1 MNKNHIESKL
11 FHKER
16 EKAKC
21 SNDLLEQYKLYVNS
35 AEKIS
40 DRRQKTNEFFLGLN
54 TALLMAF
61 GFVYGKIENSDIV
74 VIPMLVAGISICY
87 FWYRIIRSYKG
98 LNGAKFDI
106 IHLIEKKLPLSLY
119 DAEWEIL
126 GRGEDKNKYW
136 PFSHVEIKIPWI
148 FIIIY
153 TCALLYVMLSMEI
166 LTYFYK

>member
-1 MNKNHIESKL
+1 MNREQIEHKL
-11 FHKER
+11 FHE
-16 EKAKC
+16 EHENTKC
-21 SNDLLEQYKLYVNS
+21 SSDLLEQYKLYVNS

-54 TALLMAF
+54 TALLTAL
-61 GFVYGKIENSDIV
+61 GFIYGKIENSDIV
-74 VIPMLVAGISICY
+74 MILMLIAGISICY

-98 LNGAKFDI
+98 LNGGKFDI

-119 DAEWEIL
+119 DAEWDIL

-136 PFSHVEIKIPWI
+136 PFSHIEIKIPWI

-153 TCALLYVMLSMEI
+153 ACALVYILQSMEI
-166 LTYFYK
+166 LNYICK